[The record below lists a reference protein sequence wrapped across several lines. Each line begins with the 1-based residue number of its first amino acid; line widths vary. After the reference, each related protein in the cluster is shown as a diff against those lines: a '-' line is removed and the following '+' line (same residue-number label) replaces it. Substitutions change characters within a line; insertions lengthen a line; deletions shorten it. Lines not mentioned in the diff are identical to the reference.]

1 LTLFKIFIQH
11 RLTGWFEEGFKQ
23 AMQMCV
29 HWYQSVGKRF
39 VVFR

>member
-1 LTLFKIFIQH
+1 MQLLGFDSVELGLTLFKIFIQH

-29 HWYQSVGKRF
+29 H
-39 VVFR
+39 